1 MVGFRD
7 GLEVEARATPEN
19 PTFSLNDPRA
29 WDMFLQGEP
38 VASGVRV
45 NEYNSVSAP
54 ALWQGVSMISG
65 DIARM
70 PLHPYKREEDEGDDY
85 REVDKLHPAYKIVR
99 RCWSR
104 EMAAFHGWRTIV
116 AHALLWGNG
125 YAYIAR
131 NGRTDPA
138 ELINLLPDRTAPERL
153 PNGDL
158 VYVTETVRPD
168 GSPWLK
174 PIPADDVFHLKGIA
188 LDPLMGL
195 EMVKTAR
202 DAIGL
207 SLAAAG
213 FASKFFKNGV
223 RAGGI
228 LEVPMAMGQPAAQ
241 KLEKQFSEQ
250 YSGEQN
256 WFKTIVLREGAK
268 FHALTIPPSEGQM
281 TETRDAQAREIAQLL
296 NIPPSR
302 LGIQSSGG
310 YNSQMEDNQ
319 RYLDSCLSPWLEAIT
334 SECWMKLLSITQQNA
349 DSHYFEHTTDK
360 LLSMNPMQR
369 AQVNAMALRNM
380 WTTPNEVRRRENMPP
395 VEWGDMPITAPP
407 DPGASTGGADKM
419 SGDSVVTPPR
429 GSEDQSGGE
438 ATPSDSTRNRRRV
451 AFAVAA
457 QARHKAKKPNAFIE
471 WVDGG
476 LVSHRQSAIE
486 AFGEDSSVDEWLTE
500 LRHIAETASATN
512 LDSAVN
518 DWALKLESI

>member
-7 GLEVEARATPEN
+7 GLVETRATPEN
-19 PTFSLNDPRA
+19 PTFSLSDPRA
-29 WDMFLQGEP
+29 WDMILQGEP

-45 NEYNSVSAP
+45 NEYNSLSLP
-54 ALWQGVSMISG
+54 PLWQGVCMISG

-70 PLHPYKREEDEGDDY
+70 PLHVYRRNEEDGDDS
-85 REVDKLHPAYKIVR
+85 REVDRTHPAYKIIR
-99 RCWSR
+99 RMWSR
-104 EMAAFHGWRTIV
+104 ETKAKRGWQIIV

-125 YAYIAR
+125 YAYIVR

-138 ELINLLPDRTAPERL
+138 ELVNLMPDRTAPERL
-153 PNGDL
+153 PNGEL

-174 PIPADDVFHLKGIA
+174 PIPADDVFHIQGLS
-188 LDPLMGL
+188 LDPLAGMP
-195 EMVKTAR
+195 MIQTAK
-202 DAIGL
+202 DSIGL
-207 SLAAAG
+207 ALAAAG

-228 LEVPMAMGQPAAQ
+228 LEVPAAMGNPAAQ
-241 KLEKQFSEQ
+241 KLEKQFAEQ

-256 WFKTIVLREGAK
+256 WFKTIVLRDGAK
-268 FHALTIPPSEGQM
+268 FHSLTIPPAEGQM
-281 TETRDAQAREIAQLL
+281 METREAQAREVAQLL

-302 LGIQSSGG
+302 LGIQSGGG
-310 YNSQMEDNQ
+310 YNSQMEDSQ
-319 RYLDSCLSPWLEAIT
+319 RYLDSCLSPWLEEIST
-334 SECWMKLLSITQQNA
+334 ECWAKLLSKTQQDT
-349 DSHYFEHTTDK
+349 DSHYFEYRTDK
-360 LLSMNPMQR
+360 ILSMNPLQR
-369 AQVNAMALRNM
+369 AQNYAMALRNM
-380 WTTPNEVRRRENMPP
+380 WMTPNEVRRIENMPP
-395 VEWGDMPITAPP
+395 VEWGDTPITAPP
-407 DPGASTGGADKM
+407 EPGASAGGVDKM
-419 SGDSVVTPPR
+419 SGDDVVTPPR
-429 GSEDQSGGE
+429 GSEDASGGE
-438 ATPSDSTRNRRRV
+438 AGPSESTRNRRRV

-486 AFGEDSSVDEWLTE
+486 AYGEDSSVDGWLTE
-500 LRHIAETASATN
+500 LRNIAETASATS